1 MGVEDPYE
9 AKKKL
14 DPGKIRFATDDLV
27 APGQVAWAIWV
38 EGPVE
43 IAAKVIRG
51 ENGRTFLSLPTAYK
65 YGTCIRVVRYLNDSA
80 WRGRSRQILALF
92 LATGI

>member
-1 MGVEDPYE
+1 MEDLHE
-9 AKKKL
+9 TKKKL
-14 DPGKIRFATDDLV
+14 DPETIRFSTDDLV
-27 APGQVAWAIWV
+27 APGQIAWAIWM

-51 ENGRTFLSLPTAYK
+51 ENGKTFLSLPTAYK
-65 YGTCIRVVRYLNDSA
+65 YGTCIRVVRYLNDSV

-92 LATGI
+92 SSLGI